1 MSKSEMASEQEAE
14 WVTVLRGEVGRT
26 SQRQVA
32 KRLGVSA
39 ASISLVLSGQYPA
52 STEALEQ
59 RVRGELMSECV
70 ECPVLGE
77 IDRRWCLDWQQ
88 KPFAATNP
96 MRVKVWRACRSGCP
110 NSRLV
115 QQFGKEERNDG
126 TDGAIGR

>member
-1 MSKSEMASEQEAE
+1 MTSANAQSPELDWIE
-14 WVTVLRGEVGRT
+14 VLRGEVNRT

-39 ASISLVLSGQYPA
+39 AVVSLVLSGQYPA
-52 STEALEQ
+52 STESLEQ

-77 IDRRWCLDWQQ
+77 IDRRWCLDWQS

-96 MRVKVWRACRSGCP
+96 VRVKVYRACRGGCEH
-110 NSRLV
+110 SRL
-115 QQFGKEERNDG
+115 K
-126 TDGAIGR
+126 